1 MAYPAQLG
9 ALTRQA
15 EDRAGMNSASAG
27 LPDAEGERRLLCK
40 ALKHAAADWEM
51 FEDTIKDLLDDDV
64 IVIAVC
70 HLTCVLRWRHWRSA
84 GAGQPGPAIWSERGT
99 GWTGRFQIDTG
110 GGINCRF

>member
-15 EDRAGMNSASAG
+15 EDLAGMWNSASVE

-70 HLTCVLRWRHWRSA
+70 HLTCVLRWRHWRTA
-84 GAGQPGPAIWSERGT
+84 GCWWVPPSGPSG
-99 GWTGRFQIDTG
+99 GRDGLAAFKLTQVVG
-110 GGINCRF
+110 

>member
-70 HLTCVLRWRHWRSA
+70 HLTCVLRWRHWRTAGCWSA
-84 GAGQPGPAIWSERGT
+84 RSRHLVRAGDGMDWPLS
-99 GWTGRFQIDTG
+99 D
-110 GGINCRF
+110 